1 MDSNWNPKTAFD
13 NWFKRD
19 QKSILNS
26 KSISNTKTIHLY
38 EDTDRVSLLELENT
52 VLKAAKLVETLG
64 ADYLDIF
71 IRAENEFEQAKKD
84 LSMLEKIKKLAT
96 TADTDNL
103 NFDGNLIEPE
113 PFLLQTRTKTVA
125 LTNVFM
131 SH

>member
-13 NWFKRD
+13 NWFKRN
-19 QKSILNS
+19 QKNILNS

-52 VLKAAKLVETLG
+52 VLKAARLVETLG

>member
-52 VLKAAKLVETLG
+52 VLKAARLVETLG

>member
-52 VLKAAKLVETLG
+52 VLKAARLVETLG

-71 IRAENEFEQAKKD
+71 IRAENEYEQAKKD
-84 LSMLEKIKKLAT
+84 LSMLEKVEKLAT
-96 TADTDNL
+96 TVDTDNL

>member
-19 QKSILNS
+19 QKSNLNS
-26 KSISNTKTIHLY
+26 KSISSTKTIHLY

-52 VLKAAKLVETLG
+52 VLKAARLVETLG

-71 IRAENEFEQAKKD
+71 IRAENEYEQAKKD
-84 LSMLEKIKKLAT
+84 LSMLEKVKKLAT
-96 TADTDNL
+96 TVDTDNL

>member
-13 NWFKRD
+13 NWFKRN
-19 QKSILNS
+19 QKNILNS

-52 VLKAAKLVETLG
+52 VLKAARLVETLG

-71 IRAENEFEQAKKD
+71 IRAENEYEQAKKD

>member
-13 NWFKRD
+13 NWFKRN
-19 QKSILNS
+19 QKNILNS

-96 TADTDNL
+96 TVDTDNL

>member
-13 NWFKRD
+13 NWFKRN
-19 QKSILNS
+19 QKNILNS

-52 VLKAAKLVETLG
+52 VLKAARLVETLG

-71 IRAENEFEQAKKD
+71 IRAENEYEQAKKD
-84 LSMLEKIKKLAT
+84 LSMLEKVEKLAT
-96 TADTDNL
+96 TVDTDNL

>member
-52 VLKAAKLVETLG
+52 VLKAARLVETLG

-71 IRAENEFEQAKKD
+71 IRAENEYEQAKKD
-84 LSMLEKIKKLAT
+84 LSMLEKVKKLAT
-96 TADTDNL
+96 TVDTGNL
-103 NFDGNLIEPE
+103 NFDGNHIEPE